1 MTILSGPTNVTLA
14 PPPPAP
20 TTAAQCTVFNVQ
32 LDMVAHTYSINYGGV
47 LAGQLRNVS
56 GTIPAPQLTSLIA
69 MAKAAIEADQGWTAG
84 TGVVVST

>member
-1 MTILSGPTNVTLA
+1 MIMSGPTNVTLA

-20 TTAAQCTVFNVQ
+20 TTAAQCTVFNAT
-32 LDMVAHTYSINYGGV
+32 LDMVAHTYTINYGGT
-47 LAGQLRNVS
+47 LSGQLRTVT
-56 GTIPAPQLTSLIA
+56 GTIPAPQLTSLVA